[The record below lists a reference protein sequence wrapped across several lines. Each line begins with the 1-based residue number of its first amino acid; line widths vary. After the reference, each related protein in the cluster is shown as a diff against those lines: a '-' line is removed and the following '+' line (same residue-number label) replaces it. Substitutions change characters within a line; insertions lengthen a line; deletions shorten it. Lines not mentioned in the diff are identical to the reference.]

1 MNQVSVDVLV
11 WLLLFVSL
19 LLGVPIFVALGMAT
33 FAVLVLTDIPLSIIP
48 LDLYKVSE
56 MFPLIAVPAFIMA
69 GALMERSGM
78 SRQIVEVASVLVGRM
93 RGGLGLVTI
102 LGCVFF
108 AAMIGSGP
116 GTVAAMGSLMIPSM
130 ISKGYSKD
138 YASGVV
144 ATGGT
149 LGILIP
155 PSNPMI
161 VYGVVGNVSIA
172 TLFMAG
178 FVPGALVG
186 TTLFLTAYL
195 IARKQGFKGSDERYT
210 VGQFFRIMFK
220 NIWALMAPVVI
231 LGGIYAGIF
240 TPVEASVV
248 AIAYALF
255 VGAVI
260 NRKLTIAGLWDSFKL
275 TNATTATVLIVVGV
289 SMLFGRFIT
298 MYQVPQ
304 RLAEAVLAISSDPF
318 VVLLLIAVFLFFL
331 GMFMET
337 LATIVI
343 ITPVVLPLITQLGID
358 PVHFG
363 ILLVMTNEV
372 ALLSPPLGVN
382 LFVAMGLSGLSL
394 ERMAKAAIPYVA
406 ALIIC
411 ILLVMRFEEIAL
423 WLPKLVG
430 MYN

>member
-195 IARKQGFKGSDERYT
+195 IARKQGLKGSDEKYT

-231 LGGIYAGIF
+231 LGGIYAGVF

-255 VGAVI
+255 VGVVI
-260 NRKLTIAGLWDSFKL
+260 NRQLTLAGLWDSFKL

-289 SMLFGRFIT
+289 SILFGRFIT

-318 VVLLLIAVFLFFL
+318 IVLLLIAVFLFFL

-394 ERMAKAAIPYVA
+394 ERMARAAIPYVA
-406 ALIIC
+406 ALIVC

>member
-1 MNQVSVDVLV
+1 MSVDVLV